1 MEYHVLMMV
10 VKALTEF
17 EPVGFVRE
25 VKGDTVSFFLNQGL
39 TLSFGQIVR
48 IDSDNR
54 SFYARVVDAGSSST
68 LKTNEQLREA
78 EGKESFG
85 PYSSFRH
92 VDAILLLE
100 SNAGNIR
107 SPTFNPN
114 YMDHVYATNEED
126 YSILRLSGDLEIGL
140 LRSGENVLGEVG
152 ISVTAIP
159 KMMGMFGMTGSGKTN
174 TELVLN
180 ARIIDNPET
189 VGLIFDFAGQLL
201 SGKDIGSGSGLGDHP
216 LFHSTVRYYSAR
228 GGKLCIGLRTLTP
241 GRLWT
246 IFPEIGRPQ
255 IRVARRLYE
264 QLGKCWIEESREAY
278 ILEGYLGVGKI
289 INYKSPNVINALMS
303 RLSDLPSH
311 LFPPSNYNFI
321 DDVIQNISKG
331 ITCLIDI
338 SGLTSEEQQNV
349 TCLTATNVA
358 QHYKRLWENN
368 FEAWKKLPTL
378 LITLEEAHAFLDPE
392 IRKTIFS
399 DIALTYRKYRVG
411 LNAVTPRPSKINR
424 DVFAELWTKVIM
436 KTELKRDRD
445 YLTQN
450 TPYMEYSD
458 TEIKM
463 LDIGEALLI
472 SEPQIRFA
480 VPIKVI
486 HYPDYL
492 QQRGTAEYDLP
503 PSKPLSEMDEK
514 LKRIKSAGEF
524 LAAEERSRKR

>member
-1 MEYHVLMMV
+1 LKV
-10 VKALTEF
+10 VKALTAF

-25 VKGDTVSFFLNQGL
+25 VKGDTVSFFLNQGVN
-39 TLSFGQIVR
+39 LSFGQIVR
-48 IDSDNR
+48 IDSESR
-54 SFYARVVDAGSSST
+54 SFYARIVDAGSSST
-68 LKTNEQLREA
+68 LNTNEQLREA

-85 PYSSFRH
+85 PYSSYRH
-92 VDAILLLE
+92 VDAILFLE
-100 SNAGNIR
+100 KTSARTR

-114 YMDHVYATNEED
+114 YMDRVYTTNEED
-126 YSILRLSGDLEIGL
+126 YAVLKIAGDLDIGL
-140 LRSGENVLGEVG
+140 LRSGEDVLGEVG
-152 ISVTAIP
+152 VSVKAIP

-201 SGKDIGSGSGLGDHP
+201 SGKDIGSDASGLRDHP
-216 LFHSTVRYYSAR
+216 LYHSKVRYYSAR
-228 GGKLCIGLRTLTP
+228 DGKLCIGLRTLAP

-246 IFPEIGRPQ
+246 IFPDIGRPQ
-255 IRVARRLYE
+255 MRVARRLYE
-264 QLGKCWIEESREAY
+264 QLGNCWIEQA
-278 ILEGYLGVGKI
+278 LETYRMEGHSGIGRI
-289 INYKSPNVINALMS
+289 INYQQKNVISALMS
-303 RLSDLPSH
+303 RLSDLPPH
-311 LFPPSNYNFI
+311 LYPPSNYNFI
-321 DDVIQNISKG
+321 DDVVQNISKG

-358 QHYKRLWENN
+358 YHYKRSWETN

-378 LITLEEAHAFLDPE
+378 LITLEEAHEFLDPE
-392 IRKTIFS
+392 IHKTIFS
-399 DIALTYRKYRVG
+399 SIALTYRKYRVG

-424 DVFAELWTKVIM
+424 DVFAELWTKIIM

-480 VPIKVI
+480 VPIKVV

-492 QQRGTAEYDLP
+492 KQRGKAEYDLP
-503 PSKPLSEMDEK
+503 VSKPLSEMDEK
-514 LKRIKSAGEF
+514 LKRLKAAGES
-524 LAAEERSRKR
+524 LAAEERSKKR

>member
-1 MEYHVLMMV
+1 M
-10 VKALTEF
+10 KALTEF
-17 EPVGFVRE
+17 EPVGFVRD
-25 VKGDTVSFFLNQGL
+25 VKGDTVSFFLNQGVN
-39 TLSFGQIVR
+39 LSFGQIVR
-48 IDSDNR
+48 IDTDNR

-85 PYSSFRH
+85 PYSSYRH
-92 VDAILLLE
+92 VDAVLLLE
-100 SNAGNIR
+100 NNSGRTR

-114 YMDHVYATNEED
+114 YMDQVYTITEED
-126 YSILRLSGDLEIGL
+126 YTVLQLSGDLEIGR
-140 LRSGENVLGEVG
+140 LRSGEDELGVVG
-152 ISVTAIP
+152 INAKAIP

-174 TELVLN
+174 TELILN
-180 ARIIDNPET
+180 ARIIDDPRT

-201 SGKDIGSGSGLGDHP
+201 SGKDFGEDAGLGEHP
-216 LFHSTVRYYSAR
+216 LFHSRVSYYSAR
-228 GGKLCIGLRTLTP
+228 DGKLSIGLRTLTP

-246 IFPEIGRPQ
+246 LFPDIGRPQ
-255 IRVARRLYE
+255 IRLARRLYE
-264 QLGKCWIEESREAY
+264 RLGKNWVEESIQTY
-278 ILEGYLGVGKI
+278 HQEGQSGIKGIVANAQKVVT
-289 INYKSPNVINALMS
+289 SALMS
-303 RLSDLPSH
+303 RLSDLPPH
-311 LFPPSNYNFI
+311 LFPVSDYNFI
-321 DDVIQNISKG
+321 EDVVQNISKG
-331 ITCLIDI
+331 VTCLIDI
-338 SGLTSEEQQNV
+338 SGLTSEEQRNV
-349 TCLTATNVA
+349 TCLTATFVA
-358 QHYKRLWENN
+358 QHYKRMWENS
-368 FEAWKKLPTL
+368 FEEWKKLPTL
-378 LITLEEAHAFLDPE
+378 LITLEEAHEFLDPE

-463 LDIGEALLI
+463 LDIGEALVI

-486 HYPDYL
+486 HYPSYL
-492 QQRGTAEYDLP
+492 EQRGSVDYNLP
-503 PSKPLSEMDEK
+503 PSKTLSEMDEK
-514 LKRIKSAGEF
+514 LKRLKAAGAS
-524 LAAEERSRKR
+524 LAAEGQSKS

>member
-1 MEYHVLMMV
+1 MRV
-10 VKALTEF
+10 VKVLTEF

-25 VKGDTVSFFLNQGL
+25 VKGDKISFFLNQGV

-92 VDAILLLE
+92 VDAVLLLE
-100 SNAGNIR
+100 SNAGKIR

-114 YMDHVYATNEED
+114 YMDHVFTTNEED

-140 LRSGENVLGEVG
+140 LRSGEAVLGEVG
-152 ISVTAIP
+152 ISVKAIP

-174 TELVLN
+174 TELILN

-201 SGKDIGSGSGLGDHP
+201 SGKDIRSESGLGDHP
-216 LFHSTVRYYSAR
+216 LFHSKVRYYSAR
-228 GGKLCIGLRTLTP
+228 DGKLCIGLRTLTP
-241 GRLWT
+241 GWLWT
-246 IFPEIGRPQ
+246 LFPEIGRPQ

-264 QLGKCWIEESREAY
+264 QLGNCWIEESREAY

-303 RLSDLPSH
+303 RLSDLPPH

-321 DDVIQNISKG
+321 EDVVQNISKG

-349 TCLTATNVA
+349 TCLTATSVA
-358 QHYKRLWENN
+358 QHYKRSWENS
-368 FEAWKKLPTL
+368 FDEWKKLPTL
-378 LITLEEAHAFLDPE
+378 LITLEEAHEFLDPE
-392 IRKTIFS
+392 MPKTIFS
-399 DIALTYRKYRVG
+399 NIALTYRKYRVG

-480 VPIKVI
+480 VPINVI

-492 QQRGTAEYDLP
+492 KQRGTVEYDLA
-503 PSKPLSEMDEK
+503 PSRPLSEMDEK
-514 LKRIKSAGEF
+514 LKRIKAAGES
-524 LAAEERSRKR
+524 LATEERSRKR

>member
-1 MEYHVLMMV
+1 MSD
-10 VKALTEF
+10 F

-25 VKGDTVSFFLNQGL
+25 VKGDTVSFFLNQGVS
-39 TLSFGQIVR
+39 LSFGQIVR

-68 LKTNEQLREA
+68 LQTDEQLREA

-85 PYSSFRH
+85 PYSSFRY
-92 VDAILLLE
+92 VKAILFLE
-100 SNAGNIR
+100 RNAGRVR

-114 YMDHVYATNEED
+114 YMDKVYTTSKED
-126 YSILRLSGDLEIGL
+126 YSILRLAGDLEIGH
-140 LRSGENVLGEVG
+140 LRSGEEVLIEVG
-152 ISVTAIP
+152 ITVKAIP

-180 ARIIDNPET
+180 ARIIDGSPKT

-201 SGKDIGSGSGLGDHP
+201 TGKDIGAQSGLRDHP
-216 LFHSTVRYYSAR
+216 LFHTKVRYYSAR
-228 GGKLCIGLRTLTP
+228 DGKLCIGLHTLTP
-241 GRLWT
+241 GRLRT
-246 IFPEIGRPQ
+246 IFPEIGKPQ

-264 QLGKCWIEESREAY
+264 QLGNCWIEQSLEIYNLESHSG
-278 ILEGYLGVGKI
+278 IGKLI
-289 INYKSPNVINALMS
+289 KYQQKNVINALMS
-303 RLSDLPSH
+303 RLSDLPPH
-311 LFPPSNYNFI
+311 LFPFSNYNFI
-321 DDVIQNISKG
+321 DDVVQNISKG

-338 SGLTSEEQQNV
+338 SGLSSEEQQNI

-358 QHYKRLWENN
+358 QHYKWLWESN
-368 FEAWKKLPTL
+368 FEEWKKLPTL
-378 LITLEEAHAFLDPE
+378 LITLEEAHEFLNPE

-399 DIALTYRKYRVG
+399 GIALTYRKYRVG

-436 KTELKRDRD
+436 KTELRQDRD

-450 TPYMEYSD
+450 TPYLEYSD

-463 LDIGEALLI
+463 LDVGEALLI

-480 VPIKVI
+480 VPLKVI

-492 QQRGTAEYDLP
+492 KERGKVEYDLP
-503 PSKPLSEMDEK
+503 PSKSFSEMDEK
-514 LKRIKSAGEF
+514 MRRLKAAGES
-524 LAAEERSRKR
+524 LVTGERPKKP

>member
-1 MEYHVLMMV
+1 LKV

-17 EPVGFVRE
+17 EPAGFVRD
-25 VKGDTVSFFLNQGL
+25 VKGDTVSFFLNQGVS
-39 TLSFGQIVR
+39 LSFGQIVR

-68 LKTNEQLREA
+68 LNTNEQLREA

-92 VDAILLLE
+92 VDAILFLE
-100 SNAGNIR
+100 RTCDRTR

-114 YMDHVYATNEED
+114 YMDRVYTTNEDD
-126 YSILRLSGDLEIGL
+126 YSVLKLAGDLEIGL
-140 LRSGENVLGEVG
+140 LRSGEDVLGEVG
-152 ISVTAIP
+152 VSVKAIP

-201 SGKDIGSGSGLGDHP
+201 SGKDIDSESGLRDHP
-216 LFHSTVRYYSAR
+216 LYHSKVRYYSAR
-228 GGKLCIGLRTLTP
+228 DGKLCIGLRTLTP

-264 QLGKCWIEESREAY
+264 QLGNCWIEESREAY
-278 ILEGYLGVGKI
+278 VLEGYLGVGKI
-289 INYKSPNVINALMS
+289 INYKSPTVINALMS
-303 RLSDLPSH
+303 RLSDLPPH
-311 LFPPSNYNFI
+311 LYPPSNYNFI
-321 DDVIQNISKG
+321 DDVVQNISKG

-368 FEAWKKLPTL
+368 FDEWKKLPTL
-378 LITLEEAHAFLDPE
+378 LITLEEAHEFLDPE
-392 IRKTIFS
+392 IHKTIFS

-424 DVFAELWTKVIM
+424 DVFAELWTKIIM

-492 QQRGTAEYDLP
+492 RQRGRAEYNLP
-503 PSKPLSEMDEK
+503 ASKPLSEMDEK
-514 LKRIKSAGEF
+514 LKRIKAAGES
-524 LAAEERSRKR
+524 LAAEEKSRKR

>member
-1 MEYHVLMMV
+1 MTVS
-10 VKALTEF
+10 

-25 VKGDTVSFFLNQGL
+25 VKGDTVSFFLNQGIC
-39 TLSFGQIVR
+39 LSFGQIVR
-48 IDSDNR
+48 IASESRN
-54 SFYARVVDAGSSST
+54 FYARVVDAGSSST

-100 SNAGNIR
+100 SNAGAIR
-107 SPTFNPN
+107 SPTFNPD
-114 YMDHVYATNEED
+114 YMDQVYVINEDD
-126 YSILRLSGDLEIGL
+126 YTILRLSGDLEIGR
-140 LRSGENVLGEVG
+140 LRSGEDVLGIVG
-152 ISVTAIP
+152 INAKAIP

-174 TELVLN
+174 TELMLN
-180 ARIIDNPET
+180 ARIIDNPDT

-201 SGKDIGSGSGLGDHP
+201 SGKDIGSESGLGDHP
-216 LFHSTVRYYSAR
+216 LFHSKVRYYSAR
-228 GGKLCIGLRTLTP
+228 DGKLTIGLHTLTP
-241 GRLWT
+241 GRLRT

-255 IRVARRLYE
+255 VRVARRLYE
-264 QLGKCWIEESREAY
+264 QLGKCWIEQSRESY
-278 ILEGYLGVGKI
+278 VLEGYLGVGKI
-289 INYKSPNVINALMS
+289 INYKSPTVINALMS
-303 RLSDLPSH
+303 RLSDLPPH
-311 LFPPSNYNFI
+311 LYPPSNYNFI
-321 DDVIQNISKG
+321 DDVVENISKG
-331 ITCLIDI
+331 ITCIIDI
-338 SGLTSEEQQNV
+338 SGLNSEEQQNV

-378 LITLEEAHAFLDPE
+378 LITLEEAHEFLDPE

-445 YLTQN
+445 YLTEN

-463 LDIGEALLI
+463 LDIGEA
-472 SEPQIRFA
+472 
-480 VPIKVI
+480 
-486 HYPDYL
+486 
-492 QQRGTAEYDLP
+492 
-503 PSKPLSEMDEK
+503 
-514 LKRIKSAGEF
+514 
-524 LAAEERSRKR
+524 

>member
-1 MEYHVLMMV
+1 MTEY
-10 VKALTEF
+10 

-25 VKGDTVSFFLNQGL
+25 VKGDTVSFFLNQGAN
-39 TLSFGQIVR
+39 LSFGQIVR
-48 IDSDNR
+48 IDSDDR

-68 LKTNEQLREA
+68 LNTNEQLRES

-92 VDAILLLE
+92 VDAILFLE
-100 SNAGNIR
+100 RRGENVR

-114 YMDHVYATNEED
+114 YMNRVYTTTDQD
-126 YSILRLSGDLEIGL
+126 YSVLRLSGDLEIGL
-140 LRSGENVLGEVG
+140 LRSGEAILGEVG
-152 ISVTAIP
+152 ISVKAIP

-174 TELVLN
+174 TELILN
-180 ARIIDNPET
+180 ARIIDNPDT

-201 SGKDIGSGSGLGDHP
+201 SGKDIGSDGGLRDHP
-216 LFHSTVRYYSAR
+216 LFHDKVRYYSAR
-228 GGKLCIGLRTLTP
+228 DGKLCIGLHTLTP

-246 IFPEIGRPQ
+246 IFPGIGKPQ
-255 IRVARRLYE
+255 VRVARRLYE
-264 QLGKCWIEESREAY
+264 QLGRCWIEQA
-278 ILEGYLGVGKI
+278 LEIYRNEGHAGIKQI
-289 INYKSPNVINALMS
+289 IGPQNKSAVSALMS

-311 LFPPSNYNFI
+311 LYPPSNYNFI
-321 DDVIQNISKG
+321 DDVIENVSKG

-349 TCLTATNVA
+349 TCLTASNVSY
-358 QHYKRLWENN
+358 HYKRLWENN
-368 FEAWKKLPTL
+368 FEKWKKLPTL
-378 LITLEEAHAFLDPE
+378 LITLEEAHEFLDPE

-463 LDIGEALLI
+463 LDVGEALLI

-480 VPIKVI
+480 VPIKVV
-486 HYPDYL
+486 HYPDYVKE
-492 QQRGTAEYDLP
+492 RGKAEYDLP
-503 PSKPLSEMDEK
+503 VSKPLSEMDEK
-514 LKRIKSAGEF
+514 LRRLKTAGES
-524 LAAEERSRKR
+524 LAAGDKPRKS

>member
-1 MEYHVLMMV
+1 M
-10 VKALTEF
+10 TEF

-25 VKGDTVSFFLNQGL
+25 VKGDKASFFLNQGVS
-39 TLSFGQIVR
+39 LSFGQIVR
-48 IDSDNR
+48 IDSDTR

-68 LKTNEQLREA
+68 LNTNEQLREA

-92 VDAILLLE
+92 VDAILFLE
-100 SNAGNIR
+100 RTSDKIR

-114 YMDHVYATNEED
+114 YMDRVYTTTDED
-126 YSILRLSGDLEIGL
+126 YSVLRLAGDLEIGL
-140 LRSGENVLGEVG
+140 LRSGEDLLGEVG
-152 ISVTAIP
+152 VSVKAIP

-201 SGKDIGSGSGLGDHP
+201 SGKDIGSDASGLRDHP
-216 LFHSTVRYYSAR
+216 LYHSKVRYYSAR
-228 GGKLCIGLRTLTP
+228 DGKLCIGLRTLTP

-246 IFPEIGRPQ
+246 LFPEIRRPQ

-278 ILEGYLGVGKI
+278 ALDGYLGVGKI
-289 INYKSPNVINALMS
+289 ITYKSPTVINALMS
-303 RLSDLPSH
+303 RLSDLPRH
-311 LFPPSNYNFI
+311 LFPPNNYNFI
-321 DDVIQNISKG
+321 DDVVQNISKG

-358 QHYKRLWENN
+358 QHYKRFWENN

-378 LITLEEAHAFLDPE
+378 LITLEEAHEFLDPE
-392 IRKTIFS
+392 IHKTIFS
-399 DIALTYRKYRVG
+399 NIALTYRKYRVG

-424 DVFAELWTKVIM
+424 DVFAELWTKIIM

-492 QQRGTAEYDLP
+492 KQRGQAEYDLP
-503 PSKPLSEMDEK
+503 ASKSLSEMDKK
-514 LKRIKSAGEF
+514 LKRIKDAGES
-524 LAAEERSRKR
+524 LTAEEQSRKR

>member
-1 MEYHVLMMV
+1 MEYRVLMRGMKV
-10 VKALTEF
+10 LTEF

-25 VKGDTVSFFLNQGL
+25 VKGDTVSFFLNQGI

-92 VDAILLLE
+92 VDTILLLE

-114 YMDHVYATNEED
+114 YMDHVYTTNEED

-140 LRSGENVLGEVG
+140 LRSGENVLGAVG
-152 ISVTAIP
+152 ISVKAIP

-216 LFHSTVRYYSAR
+216 LFHSKVRYYSAR

-321 DDVIQNISKG
+321 NDVVQNISKG

-492 QQRGTAEYDLP
+492 KQRGTADYDLP

-524 LAAEERSRKR
+524 LAAE

>member
-1 MEYHVLMMV
+1 MTEY
-10 VKALTEF
+10 

-25 VKGDTVSFFLNQGL
+25 VKGDKVSFFLNQGAN
-39 TLSFGQIVR
+39 LSFGQIVR
-48 IDSDNR
+48 IDSDNQ

-68 LKTNEQLREA
+68 LNTNEQLREA

-92 VDAILLLE
+92 VDAILFLE
-100 SNAGNIR
+100 RHDETVR

-114 YMDHVYATNEED
+114 YMDRVYTTNEED
-126 YSILRLSGDLEIGL
+126 YSILRLSGDLEIGR
-140 LRSGENVLGEVG
+140 LRSGEAVLGEVG
-152 ISVTAIP
+152 ISVKAIP

-174 TELVLN
+174 TELILN
-180 ARIIDNPET
+180 ARIIDNPDT

-201 SGKDIGSGSGLGDHP
+201 SGKDIGSEGGLRGHP
-216 LFHSTVRYYSAR
+216 LFYAKVRYYSAR
-228 GGKLCIGLRTLTP
+228 DGKLCIGLHTLTP

-246 IFPEIGRPQ
+246 IFPGIGKPQ
-255 IRVARRLYE
+255 VRVARRLYE
-264 QLGKCWIEESREAY
+264 QLGRCWIEQA
-278 ILEGYLGVGKI
+278 LELYRNEGHAGIKQI
-289 INYKSPNVINALMS
+289 IGPQNKSAVSALMS
-303 RLSDLPSH
+303 RLSDLPPH
-311 LFPPSNYNFI
+311 LYPPSNYNFI
-321 DDVIQNISKG
+321 DDVVQNIGKG
-331 ITCLIDI
+331 VTCLIDI

-349 TCLTATNVA
+349 TCLTASNVA
-358 QHYKRLWENN
+358 YHYKRLWERN
-368 FEAWKKLPTL
+368 FEEWKKLPTL
-378 LITLEEAHAFLDPE
+378 LITLEEAHEFLDPE

-399 DIALTYRKYRVG
+399 DIALTYRKYNVG

-450 TPYMEYSD
+450 TPYLEYSD

-463 LDIGEALLI
+463 LDVGEALLI

-486 HYPDYL
+486 HYPDYVKKL
-492 QQRGTAEYDLP
+492 GKAEYDLP
-503 PSKPLSEMDEK
+503 ESKPLSEMDEN
-514 LKRIKSAGEF
+514 LKRLNAAGES
-524 LAAEERSRKR
+524 LTAAGGKPKKS

>member
-1 MEYHVLMMV
+1 
-10 VKALTEF
+10 
-17 EPVGFVRE
+17 
-25 VKGDTVSFFLNQGL
+25 
-39 TLSFGQIVR
+39 
-48 IDSDNR
+48 
-54 SFYARVVDAGSSST
+54 
-68 LKTNEQLREA
+68 
-78 EGKESFG
+78 
-85 PYSSFRH
+85 
-92 VDAILLLE
+92 
-100 SNAGNIR
+100 
-107 SPTFNPN
+107 
-114 YMDHVYATNEED
+114 
-126 YSILRLSGDLEIGL
+126 LEIGL
-140 LRSGENVLGEVG
+140 LRSGEDVLGEVG
-152 ISVTAIP
+152 VSVKAIP

-174 TELVLN
+174 TELILN

-201 SGKDIGSGSGLGDHP
+201 SGKDIGSESGLRDHP
-216 LFHSTVRYYSAR
+216 LYHSKVRYYSAR
-228 GGKLCIGLRTLTP
+228 DGKLCIGLRTLTP

-264 QLGKCWIEESREAY
+264 QLGNCWIEESREAY
-278 ILEGYLGVGKI
+278 VLEGYLGVGKI
-289 INYKSPNVINALMS
+289 INYKSPTVINALMS
-303 RLSDLPSH
+303 RLSDLPPH
-311 LFPPSNYNFI
+311 LYPPSNYNFI
-321 DDVIQNISKG
+321 DDVVQNISKG
-331 ITCLIDI
+331 VTCLIDI

-368 FEAWKKLPTL
+368 FDEWKKLPTL
-378 LITLEEAHAFLDPE
+378 LITLEEAHEFLDPE
-392 IRKTIFS
+392 IHKTIFS

-424 DVFAELWTKVIM
+424 DVFAELWTKIIM

-492 QQRGTAEYDLP
+492 RQRGRAEYNLP
-503 PSKPLSEMDEK
+503 ASKPLSEMDEK
-514 LKRIKSAGEF
+514 LKRIKAAGES
-524 LAAEERSRKR
+524 LAAEEKSRKR

>member
-1 MEYHVLMMV
+1 MSVNILSDI
-10 VKALTEF
+10 

-25 VKGDTVSFFLNQGL
+25 VKGDKISFFLNQGVN
-39 TLSFGQIVR
+39 LSFGQIVR
-48 IDSDNR
+48 IASDTR

-92 VDAILLLE
+92 VDAILFLE
-100 SNAGNIR
+100 RHAGKVR
-107 SPTFNPN
+107 SPTFNPD
-114 YMDHVYATNEED
+114 YMDHVYATSEED
-126 YSILRLSGDLEIGL
+126 YLILRLAGDLEIGR
-140 LRSGENVLGEVG
+140 LRSGEEVLGEVG
-152 ISVTAIP
+152 LSVKAIP

-201 SGKDIGSGSGLGDHP
+201 SGKDIGSESGLQGHP
-216 LFHSTVRYYSAR
+216 LFHTNVRYYSAR
-228 GGKLCIGLRTLTP
+228 DGKLCIGLHTLTP

-246 IFPEIGRPQ
+246 IFPGIGKPQ
-255 IRVARRLYE
+255 VRVARRLYE
-264 QLGKCWIEESREAY
+264 QLGSCWIEQCREAY
-278 ILEGYLGVGKI
+278 NIEGYLGVGKI
-289 INYKSPNVINALMS
+289 INYKSPTVINALMS
-303 RLSDLPSH
+303 RLSDLPPH

-321 DDVIQNISKG
+321 DDVVQNISKG

-349 TCLTATNVA
+349 TCLTASNVA
-358 QHYKRLWENN
+358 YHYKRLWERN
-368 FEAWKKLPTL
+368 FEEWKKLPTL
-378 LITLEEAHAFLDPE
+378 LITLEEAHEFLDPE

-399 DIALTYRKYRVG
+399 NIALTYRKYRVG

-492 QQRGTAEYDLP
+492 KERGKAEYDLP
-503 PSKPLSEMDEK
+503 QSKPLSEMDEK
-514 LKRIKSAGEF
+514 LKRLKLAGES
-524 LAAEERSRKR
+524 LAAEDRPKKP

>member
-1 MEYHVLMMV
+1 VE
-10 VKALTEF
+10 KALTEF

-25 VKGDTVSFFLNQGL
+25 VKGDTVSFFLNQGIN
-39 TLSFGQIVR
+39 LSFGQIVR

-54 SFYARVVDAGSSST
+54 SFYARIVDAGSSST
-68 LKTNEQLREA
+68 LNTNEQLREA

-92 VDAILLLE
+92 IDAILFLE
-100 SNAGNIR
+100 RTSDGTR
-107 SPTFNPN
+107 SPTFNPS
-114 YMDHVYATNEED
+114 YMDRVYTTNQED
-126 YSILRLSGDLEIGL
+126 YSILKLAGDLEIGL
-140 LRSGENVLGEVG
+140 LRSGEEVLGTVG
-152 ISVTAIP
+152 VSVKAIP

-174 TELVLN
+174 TELILN
-180 ARIIDNPET
+180 ACIIDNPET

-201 SGKDIGSGSGLGDHP
+201 SGKDIGSDASGLSDHP
-216 LFHSTVRYYSAR
+216 LYRSKVRYYSAR
-228 GGKLCIGLRTLTP
+228 DGKLCIGLRTLTP

-264 QLGKCWIEESREAY
+264 QLGNCWIEESREAY
-278 ILEGYLGVGKI
+278 VLEGYLGVGKI
-289 INYKSPNVINALMS
+289 INYKSPTVINALMS
-303 RLSDLPSH
+303 RLSDLPPH
-311 LFPPSNYNFI
+311 LFPPNNYNFI
-321 DDVIQNISKG
+321 DNVVQNISKG
-331 ITCLIDI
+331 VTCLVDI

-358 QHYKRLWENN
+358 QYYKRSWENN
-368 FEAWKKLPTL
+368 FDEWKKLPTL
-378 LITLEEAHAFLDPE
+378 LITLEEAHEFLDPE
-392 IRKTIFS
+392 IHKTIFS

-492 QQRGTAEYDLP
+492 RKRGKPEYYLP
-503 PSKPLSEMDEK
+503 ASKTFSEMDEK
-514 LKRIKSAGEF
+514 LKRIKVAGQS

>member
-1 MEYHVLMMV
+1 MEMKVL
-10 VKALTEF
+10 TDI
-17 EPVGFVRE
+17 EPVGFVRD
-25 VKGDTVSFFLNQGL
+25 VKGDVVSFFLNKGSN
-39 TLSFGQIVR
+39 LSFGQIVR
-48 IDSDNR
+48 IDSETR
-54 SFYARVVDAGSSST
+54 KFYARVVDAGSSST
-68 LKTNEQLREA
+68 LNTNEQLREA
-78 EGKESFG
+78 DGKESFG

-92 VDAILLLE
+92 VDAVLLLE
-100 SNAGNIR
+100 NNSGKIR
-107 SPTFNPN
+107 SPTFNAN
-114 YMDHVYATNEED
+114 YMDQVFAVNEDD
-126 YSILRLSGDLEIGL
+126 YSVLQLAGDLEIGR
-140 LRSGENVLGEVG
+140 LRSGEDVLGVVG
-152 ISVTAIP
+152 INAKAIP

-174 TELVLN
+174 TELILN

-201 SGKDIGSGSGLGDHP
+201 SGKDFGSDSGLMDHP
-216 LFHSTVRYYSAR
+216 LYHSKVRYYSDR
-228 GGKLCIGLRTLTP
+228 DGKLCIGLRTLTP
-241 GRLWT
+241 GKLWT
-246 IFPEIGRPQ
+246 IFPDIGSPQ
-255 IRVARRLYE
+255 VRVARRLYE
-264 QLGKCWIEESREAY
+264 QLGNCWIEEA
-278 ILEGYLGVGKI
+278 LELYRNEGHAGIGRL
-289 INYKSPNVINALMS
+289 INYQQRNVISALMS
-303 RLSDLPSH
+303 RLSDLPPN

-321 DDVIQNISKG
+321 EDVVQNISQG
-331 ITCLIDI
+331 ITCLVDI

-358 QHYKRLWENN
+358 QHYKRLWENS
-368 FEAWKKLPTL
+368 FEEWKKLPTL
-378 LITLEEAHAFLDPE
+378 LITLEEAHEFLDPE

-463 LDIGEALLI
+463 LDVGEALLI

-486 HYPDYL
+486 HYGEYL
-492 QQRGTAEYDLP
+492 KQRGQADYDLP
-503 PSKPLSEMDEK
+503 PSKTLSDMDEK
-514 LKRIKSAGEF
+514 IKRLKAAGQSVVDD
-524 LAAEERSRKR
+524 A

>member
-1 MEYHVLMMV
+1 MRG
-10 VKALTEF
+10 VKVLTEF

-25 VKGDTVSFFLNQGL
+25 VKGDTVSFFLNQGI

-48 IDSDNR
+48 IDSDTR

-85 PYSSFRH
+85 PYSSFRY

-152 ISVTAIP
+152 ISVKAIP

-264 QLGKCWIEESREAY
+264 QLGKCWIEGSREAY

-321 DDVIQNISKG
+321 DDVVQNISKG

-492 QQRGTAEYDLP
+492 KQRGTAEYDLP

>member
-1 MEYHVLMMV
+1 
-10 VKALTEF
+10 VKVLTEF

-25 VKGDTVSFFLNQGL
+25 VKGDTVSFFLNQGI

-48 IDSDNR
+48 IDSDTR

-85 PYSSFRH
+85 PYSSFRY

-152 ISVTAIP
+152 ISVKAIP

-321 DDVIQNISKG
+321 DDVVQNISKG

-492 QQRGTAEYDLP
+492 KQRGKAEYDLP